1 VSLPVSLRA
10 RAEADLTDAFA
21 WYEERLP
28 GLGTAFLRS
37 VDGCFARIQ
46 RHPEAYPE
54 VHPRV
59 HRTPIHRFP
68 YGVFYVIR
76 EDRIDVL
83 AVYHAR
89 RRPRG
94 FER

>member
-1 VSLPVSLRA
+1 VSLPIRLRP

-28 GLGTAFLRS
+28 ALGAAFLRS
-37 VDGCFARIQ
+37 VDACLARIE

-54 VHPRV
+54 AHPRV
-59 HRTPIHRFP
+59 HRAPLGRFP
-68 YGVFYVIR
+68 YDVFYVIR

-83 AVYHAR
+83 AVCT
-89 RRPRG
+89 
-94 FER
+94 